1 MSFSLAWESEI
12 LKQPV
17 LQTDSQKVDAI
28 GKYEDSLG
36 KKSFFE
42 GLFRRE

>member
-28 GKYEDSLG
+28 VQI
-36 KKSFFE
+36 
-42 GLFRRE
+42 